1 MRPLMTSWQRG
12 KISSKPESGTTMMA
26 VVCSAGVVWPVP
38 PRRQRRVLPSPMT
51 EIQPLPST
59 DGAPLVALEGVTKKY
74 GAITAVHPL
83 TLEIRRGDFLAI
95 LGPSGCGKTTL
106 LRMIGGFIEPTSGI
120 IRMEGQN
127 VTRLGPDRRPTNM
140 VFQGYGLFPHMTVR
154 QNIAYG
160 LRIAKHS
167 EVVIAERVAEM
178 VGLVHLEGLEDRPVT
193 QLSGGQAQRVA
204 LARAL
209 VMRPAVLLLDEPL
222 AALDLKLRKAVQEEL
237 RRIHR
242 SIGGT
247 FVFVTHDQDEAMALS
262 NRIVVMEAGRVVQQ
276 GTAEEIYD
284 SPQSR
289 FVSTFIGEANL
300 FPAISRGGV
309 VRSELL
315 GSFDSDLPDGPAVIV
330 VRPQTM
336 QVRPAASHCTELG
349 ANQVSVRGRLIDSVF
364 MGAMVKYEVAL
375 PSGSQ
380 VTVFSPDKL
389 HRRDLALG
397 EEVLVSWPVSGQ
409 RIVPDA

>member
-1 MRPLMTSWQRG
+1 
-12 KISSKPESGTTMMA
+12 MA
-26 VVCSAGVVWPVP
+26 SVCSVGIVWPVP
-38 PRRQRRVLPSPMT
+38 SDREQRMSLRPKSRSDLSPET
-51 EIQPLPST
+51 T
-59 DGAPLVALEGVTKKY
+59 APLVALEGVSKRFGTV
-74 GAITAVHPL
+74 TAVHPL
-83 TLEIRRGDFLAI
+83 SLEIRRGEFLAI

-106 LRMIGGFIEPTSGI
+106 LRMMGGFIEPTAGT
-120 IRMEGQN
+120 IRMEGQD
-127 VTRLGPDRRPTNM
+127 VTRLGPDKRPCNM

-160 LRIAKHS
+160 LRVAKRPEAEIAT
-167 EVVIAERVAEM
+167 RVAET
-178 VGLVHLEGLEDRPVT
+178 VSLVHLEGFEDRPVT

-222 AALDLKLRKAVQEEL
+222 AALDLKLRRAVQEEL

-284 SPQSR
+284 APQNR
-289 FVSTFIGEANL
+289 FVSTFIGDANL
-300 FPAISRGGV
+300 FPAACRGGV
-309 VRSELL
+309 VRNELL
-315 GSFDSDLPDGPAVIV
+315 GSFEADLPDGPAVIV
-330 VRPQTM
+330 VRPQAM
-336 QVRPAASHCTELG
+336 QVRPAMARGIG
-349 ANQVSVRGRLIDSVF
+349 AGAQRVSICGRLTDSIF
-364 MGAMVKYEVAL
+364 MGAMVKYDVTLASGDHVAVL
-375 PSGSQ
+375 
-380 VTVFSPDKL
+380 SPDKAQR
-389 HRRDLALG
+389 HDLAIG
-397 EEVLVSWPVSGQ
+397 DDVVVSWPVDGQ

>member
-1 MRPLMTSWQRG
+1 MS
-12 KISSKPESGTTMMA
+12 PESA
-26 VVCSAGVVWPVP
+26 
-38 PRRQRRVLPSPMT
+38 
-51 EIQPLPST
+51 
-59 DGAPLVALEGVTKKY
+59 APLVALEGVSTQF
-74 GAITAVHPL
+74 GSLTAVHPL
-83 TLEIRRGDFLAI
+83 TLKIGRGDFLAI

-106 LRMIGGFIEPTSGI
+106 LRMIGGFIEPSSGT
-120 IRMEGQN
+120 IRMEGRD
-127 VTRLGPDRRPTNM
+127 VTRLGPDKRPCNM
-140 VFQGYGLFPHMTVR
+140 VFQGYGLFPHMSVR

-160 LRIAKHS
+160 LRVAKRPQAEIAS
-167 EVVIAERVAEM
+167 RVAEI

-262 NRIVVMEAGRVVQQ
+262 NRIVVMESGRVVQQ

-284 SPQSR
+284 APQSR

-300 FPAISRGGV
+300 FPATCRGGKAH
-309 VRSELL
+309 SETL
-315 GSFDSDLPDGPAVIV
+315 GSFEAALPDGPAVIV
-330 VRPQTM
+330 VRPQAM
-336 QVRPAASHCTELG
+336 QVRPAKMAG
-349 ANQVSVRGRLIDSVF
+349 ATNGPRSIAVPGRLADSVF
-364 MGAMVKYEVAL
+364 MGAMVKYDVTLA
-375 PSGSQ
+375 SGQ
-380 VTVFSPDKL
+380 QIAVLSPDKA
-389 HRRDLALG
+389 RRHDVAVG
-397 EEVLVSWPVSGQ
+397 DQVVVSWPAGDQ
-409 RIVPDA
+409 RIVADA